1 MQTNTLTDHTSI
13 PRQIAFLLAGVGVLT
28 ASSYVAV
35 PMVPVPVT
43 MQTLAVLLV
52 GAVAGPRMGLA
63 MIVSWLALAATGLP
77 VLAGGKAGLLAFT
90 GPTAGFLLA
99 FPAAGFLAGVM
110 TQTLARGHISR
121 ALSFL
126 GLHGL
131 ILMAGWAW
139 LATLVGAEAAFTA
152 GVAPFLVG
160 AVIKSA
166 LGAAVLA
173 AIPARWRA
181 AR

>member
-1 MQTNTLTDHTSI
+1 
-13 PRQIAFLLAGVGVLT
+13 
-28 ASSYVAV
+28 
-35 PMVPVPVT
+35 
-43 MQTLAVLLV
+43 
-52 GAVAGPRMGLA
+52 
-63 MIVSWLALAATGLP
+63 
-77 VLAGGKAGLLAFT
+77 
-90 GPTAGFLLA
+90 
-99 FPAAGFLAGVM
+99 M